1 MKNRT
6 MLFVFA
12 LLAIFAAAMTACGG
26 SAQPLTLNDIP
37 AFAGAK
43 EFKPGESAIGDTL
56 AKNMQTN
63 AALTKSIGAGGKL
76 EQKGFSLPDGT
87 TWDAVQKFYDDK
99 LKSTGWGTDST
110 TASILAAVNQS
121 NDAFQ
126 TTTYMRGNQT
136 LAIIRMTDPISKSAW
151 LFLSLNTR

>member
-1 MKNRT
+1 MKNKT

-12 LLAIFAAAMTACGG
+12 LLALSAVALSACGG
-26 SAQPLTLNDIP
+26 SAQPVTLNDVP
-37 AFAGAK
+37 VFAGAK

-63 AALTKSIGAGGKL
+63 ATLTKAMGTGGKL
-76 EQKGFSLPDGT
+76 EQKGFNLPQGT
-87 TWDAVQKFYDDK
+87 TWDTVQKFYDDK
-99 LKSTGWGTDST
+99 LKAAGWNTDAT
-110 TASILAAVNQS
+110 TANIMAAVNQQ

-126 TTTYMRGNQT
+126 TATYLRGNQT
-136 LAIIRMTDPISKSAW
+136 LAIIRMTEPISKETW

>member
-1 MKNRT
+1 MKNKT

-12 LLAIFAAAMTACGG
+12 LLALSAVALSACGG
-26 SAQPLTLNDIP
+26 SAQPVTLNDVP
-37 AFAGAK
+37 VFAGAK

-63 AALTKSIGAGGKL
+63 ATLTKAMGTGGKL
-76 EQKGFSLPDGT
+76 EQKGFNLPQGT
-87 TWDAVQKFYDDK
+87 TWDAVQKYYDDK
-99 LKSTGWGTDST
+99 LKAAGWNTDAT
-110 TASILAAVNQS
+110 TANIMAAVNQQ

-126 TTTYMRGNQT
+126 TATYLRGNQT
-136 LAIIRMTDPISKSAW
+136 LAIIRMTEPISKEAW

>member
-12 LLAIFAAAMTACGG
+12 LLAISAVAMTACGG
-26 SAQPLTLNDIP
+26 SKPLTLSDIP
-37 AFAGAK
+37 AYTGAK

-63 AALTKSIGAGGKL
+63 AALTKSIGTGGTL
-76 EQKGFSLPDGT
+76 EQKGFSLPQDA
-87 TWDAVQKFYDDK
+87 TWDAVQKFYDTN
-99 LKSTGWGTDST
+99 LKSAGWGTDST

-126 TTTYMRGNQT
+126 TTTYTRGNQT

>member
-6 MLFVFA
+6 MLLVFA
-12 LLAIFAAAMTACGG
+12 LLAVSAIAMTACGG
-26 SAQPLTLNDIP
+26 SAQPVTLNDIP
-37 AFAGAK
+37 AYTGAK

-63 AALTKSIGAGGKL
+63 SALTQAAGTGGKL

-87 TWDAVQKFYDDK
+87 TWDLVQKFYDDK
-99 LKSTGWGTDST
+99 LKAAGWNTNST
-110 TASILAAVNQS
+110 AANVLAVVNQQ

-126 TTTYMRGNQT
+126 MVNYLRGNQN
-136 LAIIRMTDPISKSAW
+136 LSIIRMTDPVSKGAW

>member
-1 MKNRT
+1 MKYRT
-6 MLFVFA
+6 MLLVFA
-12 LLAIFAAAMTACGG
+12 LLAIAAVAMTACGG
-26 SAQPLTLNDIP
+26 SAQPVTLNDIP

-63 AALTKSIGAGGKL
+63 AALTQAMGTGGKL

-87 TWDAVQKFYDDK
+87 TWDQVQKFYDDM
-99 LKSTGWGTDST
+99 LKGAGWSTNSAA
-110 TASILAAVNQS
+110 ASVLAAVNQQ

-126 TTTYMRGNQT
+126 MANYLRGNQN
-136 LAIIRMTDPISKSAW
+136 LSVIRMTDPISKSAW